1 MNEIRPHP
9 LDIAHHFH
17 AHAALVDFLEQ
28 NPKLEFGQTRTDT
41 AMNAVA
47 EGDMAPC
54 VLARDVQLVG
64 IVEHF
69 LVAVGGDIPENDLVA
84 FFDAEARGQVD

>member
-1 MNEIRPHP
+1 MVTGPVSELFDFHFEFAEAMNEIRPHP

-28 NPKLEFGQTRTDT
+28 NPELEFGQTRTDT

-69 LVAVGGDIPENDLVA
+69 LVAVGG
-84 FFDAEARGQVD
+84 G